1 MLDLGQGVF
10 ILNKKLP
17 ILIITAT
24 LVALI
29 AMFAKDVIGVKGQVI
44 LFVGIVIA
52 YIWINL
58 FILRV
63 QKRLKN
69 QLSNID
75 TDLRISISEE
85 LEKDGILR
93 KSKDTKR
100 EN

>member
-1 MLDLGQGVF
+1 
-10 ILNKKLP
+10 
-17 ILIITAT
+17 
-24 LVALI
+24 
-29 AMFAKDVIGVKGQVI
+29 MFAKDVIGVKGQVI
-44 LFVGIVIA
+44 LFAGIVIA

-63 QKRLKN
+63 KKRLKN

-93 KSKDTKR
+93 KSKNQKKNT
-100 EN
+100 

>member
-1 MLDLGQGVF
+1 
-10 ILNKKLP
+10 
-17 ILIITAT
+17 
-24 LVALI
+24 
-29 AMFAKDVIGVKGQVI
+29 MFAKDVIGVKGQVI
-44 LFVGIVIA
+44 LFSGIVIA

-93 KSKDTKR
+93 KSKDTDKDT
-100 EN
+100 